1 MPKPQGKLA
10 AFIAELRRRKVF
22 RVAAFYGGIVFVI
35 VQIIDGTFEVMGIP
49 AWVSRLL
56 IVLLATGFPVAIG
69 LAWVFDITSEGVV
82 RTKGRSKGK
91 PGTSNRTLIAVA
103 ILAII
108 VAVWGWKDRLLPG
121 GLAPIRS
128 IAVLPLD
135 NLGGDPEQIY
145 FVEGMHEALITE
157 LAKISALR
165 VISRTSTLGFGAA
178 GASIPEIA
186 RALNVDAIVE
196 GSVLVVGDRVR
207 INAQL
212 IDGRRDQHLWA
223 EAYERDLRDILAL
236 HQEVA
241 RAIAKQV
248 RATLTP
254 EEEARLASAPQV
266 NPEAYQLYLK
276 ALHFRNQESPENFQ
290 KTVDYLEQAVAI
302 DPTLAQAHALLVW
315 GSFMTQFYGFI
326 SIEEAR
332 TKARAAINQAVK
344 LDDTLPEVLVHLGL
358 YRYFYEW
365 DWAGA
370 EQAFRRA
377 ITLNPGY
384 MPAHYEYGLFLG
396 RMGRAHE
403 AQEAIQRAKDFDP
416 LSMQGLLGLGFV
428 SVYGRRYDQ
437 AIEHFEQALELYP
450 DNGHIMF
457 WLSTALAYAGK
468 YEEAIAIYEQL
479 ASIDPRAYS
488 SNIQTLITTYAQMG
502 RRAEARALL
511 DSLRLEGQD
520 LVLDPVDMAEVY
532 SALGEQDAAL
542 SQLEIA
548 FEEGSPR
555 MISLKI
561 HPRFDPLR
569 DHPRFQALL
578 RRLNFPE

>member
-1 MPKPQGKLA
+1 MPNFSV
-10 AFIAELRRRKVF
+10 FIAELRRRRVF
-22 RVAAFYGGIVFVI
+22 RVAVFYGGIAFVI
-35 VQIIDGTFEVMGIP
+35 IQIIDGTFEVMGIP

-56 IVLLATGFPVAIG
+56 IVLLGAGFPVAMG
-69 LAWVFDITSEGVV
+69 LAWVFDITDEGIV
-82 RTKGRSKGK
+82 RTKGLATGK

-103 ILAII
+103 VLA
-108 VAVWGWKDRLLPG
+108 VAFGIWGRWG
-121 GLAPIRS
+121 GAGRNYDPSAIRS

-135 NLGGDPEQIY
+135 NLGGDPEQVY

-223 EAYERDLRDILAL
+223 EAYERDLRDVLAL

-241 RAIAKQV
+241 RAIAQQV

-254 EEEARLASAPQV
+254 EEEVRLASARQV
-266 NPEAYQLYLK
+266 DPEAYQLYLK
-276 ALHFRNQESPENFQ
+276 AWHFRTNESPENFQ

-302 DPTLAQAHALLVW
+302 DPTLTQAHALLVW
-315 GSFMTQFYGFI
+315 GYLLTQLYGFI

-332 TKARAAINQAVK
+332 TKARAAIDQAVK
-344 LDDTLPEVLVHLGL
+344 LDDTLPEVQVNLGL
-358 YRYFYEW
+358 YRFYYER

-396 RMGRAHE
+396 RMGRTEE
-403 AQEAIQRAKDFDP
+403 ALVAVQRAKEFDP
-416 LSMQGLLGLGFV
+416 LSMQGPVGLGIV
-428 SVYGRRYDQ
+428 SLHGRRFDQ
-437 AIEHFEQALELYP
+437 AVAYFEQALELYP
-450 DNGHIMF
+450 DNGHIIF
-457 WLSTALAYAGK
+457 WLSTALADAGK
-468 YEEAIAIYEQL
+468 YEEAVAIYEQL
-479 ASIDPRAYS
+479 ASIDPKAYS
-488 SNIQTLITTYAQMG
+488 ANIQTLIATYAQMG
-502 RRAEARALL
+502 RRAEAQTLL
-511 DSLRLEGQD
+511 DSLRLEDQD
-520 LVLDPVDMAEVY
+520 LVIDPLYMAEVY
-532 SALGEQDAAL
+532 SALGKADEAL
-542 SQLEIA
+542 DQLELA
-548 FEEGSPR
+548 FEEGSTL
-555 MISLKI
+555 MHYLKTR
-561 HPRFDPLR
+561 PLFDPLR
-569 DHPRFQALL
+569 GEPRFQALM